1 MGRPTTEDEQRLLV
15 GNNNVGAETRRN
27 NINQATTQT
36 SSATHNI
43 NTQTQNCFALPNG
56 YAFPNNAQSAT
67 NFMYT
72 QQFPMPMYVPQ
83 IPMPIYMQQS
93 ANNVPMG
100 VQQNPSIV
108 IDIKIGVS
116 VNEMDI
122 A

>member
-1 MGRPTTEDEQRLLV
+1 MSV
-15 GNNNVGAETRRN
+15 
-27 NINQATTQT
+27 
-36 SSATHNI
+36 
-43 NTQTQNCFALPNG
+43 
-56 YAFPNNAQSAT
+56 
-67 NFMYT
+67 
-72 QQFPMPMYVPQ
+72 YVPQ

-100 VQQNPSIV
+100 FQQNPSTV